1 MFREV
6 FFIEDRNIGC
16 YQCTAEYSMAAKDMR
31 NIENKREI
39 LSIELKAGNIS
50 CRDISWI
57 QTNRRT
63 SEEKIIDPFRGG
75 MIVWFTSVS
84 VSKNVKLL
92 LEVL

>member
-1 MFREV
+1 
-6 FFIEDRNIGC
+6 
-16 YQCTAEYSMAAKDMR
+16 MAAKDMR
-31 NIENKREI
+31 NIENKRDI

-75 MIVWFTSVS
+75 DDRLVHLCGS
-84 VSKNVKLL
+84 
-92 LEVL
+92 E

>member
-1 MFREV
+1 
-6 FFIEDRNIGC
+6 
-16 YQCTAEYSMAAKDMR
+16 MR
-31 NIENKREI
+31 NIENKRDI

-75 MIVWFTSVS
+75 DDRLVHLCGS
-84 VSKNVKLL
+84 
-92 LEVL
+92 E

>member
-1 MFREV
+1 
-6 FFIEDRNIGC
+6 
-16 YQCTAEYSMAAKDMR
+16 MR
-31 NIENKREI
+31 NIENKRDI

-63 SEEKIIDPFRGG
+63 SEEKIIDPFREG
-75 MIVWFTSVS
+75 MIVWFTSVA

>member
-1 MFREV
+1 
-6 FFIEDRNIGC
+6 
-16 YQCTAEYSMAAKDMR
+16 MAAKDMR
-31 NIENKREI
+31 NIENKRDI

-75 MIVWFTSVS
+75 
-84 VSKNVKLL
+84 
-92 LEVL
+92 